1 MESKE
6 KTFLVV
12 WTNWDSNSND
22 MKLFSVDVSPKLI
35 LVSDTIFYSR
45 CAPGGR
51 ECPSV
56 GVCATSDE
64 DACDKAGRL
73 FDKEK
78 YSHMREEVCK

>member
-1 MESKE
+1 MESE
-6 KTFLVV
+6 TKTYLVV
-12 WTNWDSNSND
+12 WTNWDKKSDD
-22 MKLFSVDVSPKLI
+22 MKLFSVEIDPKLI
-35 LVSDTIFYSR
+35 LVSEAIFYSR

-78 YSHMREEVCK
+78 YNRIRGE